1 MAEATLFTIGSEVRC
16 TDGDCGAVIRLIVN
30 PVVREV
36 THLVVEPKHRTGL
49 GRLVPLDLVRSSSD
63 GVELS
68 CTLAEFEAL
77 EFAEEIQFLPG
88 DGLLPGYTS
97 SQVLAL
103 PYYGLGA
110 GSVTPPVAVDAIPI
124 GDVAIRRGGA
134 VQATD
139 GEIGLVQGL
148 IIEPAHHH
156 VTHFLLQEGHL
167 WGRKEVAIPIGVV
180 TGIDQDGIRLS
191 LSKHEVGALPAVDL
205 DDLTGSAPG

>member
-16 TDGDCGAVIRLIVN
+16 TDGDCGSVIRLVVN

-36 THLVVEPKHRTGL
+36 THLVVEPKHRAGL
-49 GRLVPLDLVRSSSD
+49 GRLVPLHLVLSSN
-63 GVELS
+63 GVVELG

-77 EFAEEIQFLPG
+77 DLAEEIQFLPG

-97 SQVLAL
+97 SDVLAL

-110 GSVTPPVAVDAIPI
+110 GSITPPVYADAIPL

-134 VQATD
+134 VHATD

-148 IIEPAHHH
+148 IIEPVHHH

-167 WGRKEVAIPIGVV
+167 WGRKEVAIPIGSV
-180 TGIDQDGIRLS
+180 TDIDDDGIRLT
-191 LSKHEVGALPAVDL
+191 LSKQEVEALPPVDL
-205 DDLTGSAPG
+205 STS